1 MIESTAT
8 MRRAF
13 AVTLLLVLLAIFSFM
28 ISGFFGALVFA
39 GAAAL
44 MFYPLQ
50 KWLEGYV
57 NPKAAAGINLALL
70 FVVVIVPMFILLGL
84 AAGQALNFVEQASV
98 WLGDRLN
105 GSAPLPNVNLPE
117 WLDMEAELIALREEL
132 TSRLGQ
138 IAGTVGRFVANTLSQ
153 ATRMTALFLLDVFV
167 ASYFFFYCLLSGE
180 KLAKEVVASMPL
192 RESDR
197 QEFLLVGANVTR
209 SVLKSMLVIGAVQ
222 GFFSGLAFYI
232 VGIPGVVFWG
242 IVMGFL
248 SVIPFVGPVIIWLP
262 VALYLAA
269 QGEYWSA
276 LFLAGWF
283 WLFVASIDNVLRPL
297 IVGSD
302 TRMPDVLVLL
312 TTLGGLFMFGA
323 IGLLIGP
330 LIGALLMAAW
340 AVYRRVF
347 EEELAVRMT
356 PEQVAAERGLA
367 APDAGDTGSTT
378 ADR

>member
-13 AVTLLLVLLAIFSFM
+13 AVGLLLVLLALFSFM

-50 KWLEGYV
+50 KWLEGYL
-57 NPKAAAGINLALL
+57 NPKAAAGINLVLL

-84 AAGQALNFVEQASV
+84 AAGQALTFVEQASI
-98 WLGDRLN
+98 WLGSRLN
-105 GSAPLPNVNLPE
+105 GSTPFPNINLPD
-117 WLDMEAELIALREEL
+117 WLDIESELMALREEI

-138 IAGTVGRFVANTLSQ
+138 IAGTVGRFVAGTLSQ
-153 ATRMTALFLLDVFV
+153 VTRMTALFLLDVFV

-197 QEFLLVGANVTR
+197 QEFLFVGANVTR

-262 VALYLAA
+262 VAVYLAI
-269 QGEYWSA
+269 QGNYWLA

-347 EEELAVRMT
+347 EEELAVQMT
-356 PEQVAAERGLA
+356 PEQIAAERAGA
-367 APDAGDTGSTT
+367 GKGEVPAPDA
-378 ADR
+378 